1 MLRLARARTTTMRHE
16 GGFTLPELAVA
27 TTVTLIIGV
36 AVLSFIV
43 LSARQYTGQEDRV
56 TTTDEARNALLRIT
70 NELRDAGAVTWVDQ
84 GTVQAEARASDGTFH
99 QVTYSCDT
107 GTGGTSTC
115 TRTDATTSDEE
126 LLVEGVVNANNF
138 RLIAGSD
145 LTGTTSE
152 GGAVEIRLELDLD
165 DTDNPIVLS
174 SAVRPRNCSTTAGV
188 INPCS

>member
-1 MLRLARARTTTMRHE
+1 MLRLARARTTTTRQ
-16 GGFTLPELAVA
+16 GGFTLPELAVT
-27 TTVTLIIGV
+27 TTVMLIIGV

-43 LSARQYTGQEDRV
+43 VSARQYTGQEDRV

-70 NELRDAGAVTWVDQ
+70 NELRDAGAVTFVDQ

-99 QVTYSCDT
+99 QVTYSCGT
-107 GTGGTSTC
+107 GTGGTETC
-115 TRTDATTSDEE
+115 TRTDATTGDEE

-145 LTGTTSE
+145 LTGTSSE
-152 GGAVEIRLELDLD
+152 GGAVEVRLELDLD
-165 DTDNPIVLS
+165 DAENPIVLS

-188 INPCS
+188 VNPCG